1 MPSIAGNVSVAAN
14 AQSANLL
21 AGESFE
27 FLPRP
32 AIVRVYMTGAAAGFE
47 TDFLVGGAA
56 AVLGAVVPGTNRSPL
71 RLEDGVVE
79 AGGGGGDRLFLTVLN
94 TTGGALVVNW
104 IVDIQFVA

>member
-1 MPSIAGNVSVAAN
+1 MPSIAGTVSVAAN
-14 AQSANLL
+14 TQSANLL

-32 AIVRVYMTGAAAGFE
+32 ALVSVYMSGAAAGFT

-71 RLEDGVVE
+71 RLEDGIVQ
-79 AGGGGGDRLFLTVLN
+79 AGGGGGDRLFLQALN
-94 TTGGALVVNW
+94 TTAGAVVINW
-104 IVDIQFVA
+104 IVDITFVA

>member
-1 MPSIAGNVSVAAN
+1 MPSIAGNVSVLAN

-32 AIVRVYMTGAAAGFE
+32 ALVSVYMTGSAVGLE
-47 TDFLVGGAA
+47 TDMLVGGQA

-71 RLEDGVVE
+71 RLWFRRE
-79 AGGGGGDRLFLTVLN
+79 
-94 TTGGALVVNW
+94 
-104 IVDIQFVA
+104 